1 MEAVNAHLT
10 DSTAL
15 NMPVPTILIPAKK
28 KPIKYNF
35 WAFFC
40 LLASSYIGIIKCF
53 PGVISHKI
61 GNREIPAEHKKE
73 KEGQLNYNRLF

>member
-35 WAFFC
+35 RPHHTLRFGIVIFKNQHFTRFDITNKFC
-40 LLASSYIGIIKCF
+40 ANQIK
-53 PGVISHKI
+53 ST
-61 GNREIPAEHKKE
+61 
-73 KEGQLNYNRLF
+73 

>member
-35 WAFFC
+35 RPN
-40 LLASSYIGIIKCF
+40 LAIAPVLCYV
-53 PGVISHKI
+53 PG
-61 GNREIPAEHKKE
+61 
-73 KEGQLNYNRLF
+73 